1 MKAIS
6 LKRFFTALSVML
18 ILSAFAVADDQESK
32 HQISV
37 QGSTFIGKDTTGN
50 GIRNTMTNTG
60 GLVVSYR
67 YNLNQRFAFE
77 GDFDYF
83 RNSLKYS
90 TTSGVSA
97 VNNNVFGS
105 TGALVIKLPKT
116 TTFKPYTLVGAGALS
131 FSPRDK
137 SPYDNQTRAAFV
149 YGGGIDIPVMKH
161 VAFRTEYRGFV
172 YKVPDFGNNNFKV
185 NGFTHS
191 AVPSVGFVY
200 NF

>member
-1 MKAIS
+1 MK
-6 LKRFFTALSVML
+6 LNRFFTTIAVLLVLSVF
-18 ILSAFAVADDQESK
+18 SVAEDQESK
-32 HQISV
+32 HQVSI
-37 QGSTFIGKDTTGN
+37 QGSAFIGKDTTGN

-60 GLVVSYR
+60 GLVVTYR
-67 YNLNQRFAFE
+67 YNLNHLFAFE

-105 TGALVIKLPKT
+105 TGALVIKLPGSKVV
-116 TTFKPYTLVGAGALS
+116 KPYTLVGAGALS
-131 FSPRDK
+131 FSPRDH
-137 SPYDNQTRAAFV
+137 SPYDNQTRATFV
-149 YGGGIDIPVMKH
+149 YGGGMDVPLAKH
-161 VAFRTEYRGFV
+161 VAFRTQYRGFV
-172 YKVPDFGNNNFKV
+172 YKVPDYGHDSFKV